1 MAAGV
6 VAGEAGCS
14 CGPRTADMMSE
25 NDCYHD
31 GVGVDPIGR
40 DGLFP
45 KSLSLD
51 SSAARS
57 NSI

>member
-1 MAAGV
+1 
-6 VAGEAGCS
+6 
-14 CGPRTADMMSE
+14 MSE